1 MTWRLQFFFLQKPQL
16 EKVHSLNLQQQA
28 PRKWVETE
36 AHFESIR
43 SNVLVLSYLSYK
55 LFVGYT
61 PISEGHGQISCDQL
75 KVNFG

>member
-43 SNVLVLSYLSYK
+43 SNVSILSDVLSLLYAFCWVYSH
-55 LFVGYT
+55 F
-61 PISEGHGQISCDQL
+61 
-75 KVNFG
+75 